1 MRVIAGT
8 AKGVRLSAP
17 RQGTRPTTDRVREAV
32 FSLLADWAG
41 TGGGGAADQLAGLGV
56 LDLFAGSGAV
66 AVEAASRG
74 ATPVVAV
81 DSDAVAARL
90 IQANATAAG
99 VSVKAVRATVDGY
112 LRGTPVPFDV
122 IWLDPPYDLPEAALA
137 GVLNRVAAW
146 LAADGLVA
154 VERSRRTPA
163 PGWPPGLAQRWDKRY
178 GETVVY
184 FATEGLK

>member
-8 AKGVRLSAP
+8 AKGTRLTAP

-41 TGGGGAADQLAGLGV
+41 TAGGPAEAQLEGLAV

-66 AVEAASRG
+66 AIEAASRG
-74 ATPVVAV
+74 ASPVVAV

-90 IQANATAAG
+90 ITANAAAA
-99 VSVKAVRATVDGY
+99 SVDVRAQRATALSF
-112 LRGTPVPFDV
+112 LRGKPAPFDI
-122 IWLDPPYDLPEAALA
+122 IWLDPPYDMAPEELALVLE
-137 GVLNRVAAW
+137 GVGQW
-146 LAADGLVA
+146 LAPAGLVA
-154 VERSRRTPA
+154 VERSRRSPEPA
-163 PGWPPGLAQRWDKRY
+163 WPTGLAQRWHKRY

-184 FATEGLK
+184 FAREGLK